1 MSTRSTSWMEHAACH
16 DHPDPELFF
25 PTRVGKAAI
34 KQAAPALA
42 VCADCPVVKQCDEF
56 RRDTGSVGVW
66 GARLVA
72 IRDGHTPDDMRIR
85 KARCGTR
92 SGYRRHIR
100 LNEAACPSCRAAK
113 IASETP
119 MGSQKKRWTA

>member
-1 MSTRSTSWMEHAACH
+1 MSLNVNWMEHAACAG
-16 DHPDPELFF
+16 HPAPDIFF
-25 PTRVGKAAI
+25 PTKVGKAAL
-34 KQAAPALA
+34 KQAAEAQRI
-42 VCADCPVVKQCDEF
+42 CATCPVIAQCDAF
-56 RRDTGSVGVW
+56 RKATGSVGVW

-72 IRDGHTPDDMRIR
+72 IRDGHTPDDMRYR
-85 KARCGTR
+85 KARCGTV

-100 LNEAACPSCRAAK
+100 LNEAVCPSCRAAK